1 MSYIDIR
8 KLRKSYGA
16 GLKPAVDGID
26 LSIDRGEFVTLLGSS
41 GCGKTTTLR
50 CIAGLERP
58 DSGEI
63 LLDGKDITYDQ
74 PSERDMRMVFQDY
87 ALFPNLT
94 IADNV
99 AFGLRLK
106 RYRGR
111 YTPEQV
117 KRRIGEYLDLVHL
130 ADHGGK
136 KPHQLSG
143 GQKQRAALARALITE
158 PDIVLFDEP
167 LGSLDANLRKAMQI
181 EIKRIHRQLGKT
193 FIYVTHDQEEA
204 MAMSDRIVVMNGG
217 RILQVASPEEIYA
230 APNCQFVA
238 RFIDRANVLSGIV
251 VSTEGGQTQV
261 RLGDGQILR
270 CEGNGVAAGSTVGV
284 MMRADR
290 INIAGGPVDG
300 MNMLKGMLAE
310 RLFLGA
316 KHEFVVDLAGE
327 AGQLNVF
334 EQEMP
339 DGLGGEVMLS
349 VSPQDVRLLAE

>member
-1 MSYIDIR
+1 MSYIEIR
-8 KLRKSYGA
+8 KLRKTYG
-16 GLKPAVDGID
+16 GGKPAIDGID
-26 LSIDRGEFVTLLGSS
+26 LSIARGEFLTLLGSS

-63 LLDGKDITYDQ
+63 LRDGADITYDQ
-74 PSERDMRMVFQDY
+74 PAERDMRMVFQDY

-99 AFGLRLK
+99 AFALHLK
-106 RYRGR
+106 RHRHKYNAA
-111 YTPEQV
+111 EI
-117 KRRIGEYLDLVHL
+117 KRRVGEYLDLVHL
-130 ADHGGK
+130 ADHGAK

-167 LGSLDANLRKAMQI
+167 LGSLDANLRKTMQV
-181 EIKRIHRQLGKT
+181 EIKRIHRHLGKT

-217 RILQVASPEEIYA
+217 RVMQAASPEEIYS

-238 RFIDRANVLSGIV
+238 RFIDRANVVPGTVLSAADGKSEV
-251 VSTEGGQTQV
+251 QLANGQT
-261 RLGDGQILR
+261 LR
-270 CEGNGVAAGSTVGV
+270 CSSNGIAPGAAVGV

-290 INIAGGPVDG
+290 ITIGGKPTNG
-300 MNMLKGMLAE
+300 ANALKGVLGE

-316 KHEFVVDLAGE
+316 KHEFVVELGGE
-327 AGQLNVF
+327 AGEINVF
-334 EQEMP
+334 QQDVP
-339 DGLGGEVMLS
+339 DGIGGEIEMFI
-349 VSPQDVRLLAE
+349 SPDDVRLLPE